1 MRRDSIARST
11 PFRLA
16 LGFGAMFFVAFL
28 ITGVMAFLLMRWQ
41 MYQRHDEQI
50 NETYSSIAG
59 AYKDDLNDFL
69 DAVRSNITASRRH
82 HLILLVTNSNG
93 QVLAGNVRP
102 IKIPDGWSTISGAQ
116 LGLDRDLGYR
126 LLAGHVRD
134 VRLVVGQSYQDIDDL
149 EGMALAGFAWTSL
162 VVALLALVGGILV
175 GLRARRRFGAV
186 SETMG
191 RVAHG
196 ELGARIPLLGRGDD
210 IDLLSADI
218 NDALERLQ
226 MSIEGLRQ
234 VSNNI
239 AHDLKTPLNRLRITI
254 EEAIR
259 KAERGKA
266 VTEDLYAAVEEMERA
281 NHTFDAL
288 LRIAQIEAGA
298 RKERFREVDLNEVL
312 ATLADLYESLA
323 NDNGKSINLSL
334 SQDPCLV
341 RGDRE
346 LLLQMHAN
354 LIENAIRH
362 GDKGTR
368 IGLASS
374 LRAGHVMTIVEDDG
388 PGIPADE
395 HERVFQRLYR
405 LERSRTTTGNGLGL
419 SLVRAVAELH
429 GAMIRLEDAKPGLR
443 VCIEFPAN
451 IFLVGR

>member
-28 ITGVMAFLLMRWQ
+28 VTGVMAFLLMRWQ
-41 MYQRHDEQI
+41 MYQRHDDQI
-50 NETYSSIAG
+50 SETYSSIAG
-59 AYKDDLNDFL
+59 AYKDDLDDFL
-69 DAVRSNITASRRH
+69 DAVRSNIAASRRH
-82 HLILLVTNSNG
+82 YLVLLVTAQNG
-93 QVLAGNVRP
+93 QVLAGNMHP
-102 IKIPDGWSTISGAQ
+102 IKLPDGWSTVSGAL
-116 LGLDRDLGYR
+116 LGMDPDLEYR

-134 VRLVVGQSYQDIDDL
+134 VQFIVGQSYQDIDDL
-149 EGMALAGFAWTSL
+149 EAMALAGFAWTSL
-162 VVALLALVGGILV
+162 VVGLLALVGGVLV

-196 ELGARIPLLGRGDD
+196 ELAARIPLLGRGDD

-218 NDALERLQ
+218 NDALERLE
-226 MSIEGLRQ
+226 MSMEGLRE

-259 KAERGKA
+259 KAERGTA
-266 VTEDLYAAVEEMERA
+266 VTEDLYAAVGEMERV

-288 LRIAQIEAGA
+288 LRIAQIEAGV
-298 RKERFREVDLNEVL
+298 RKERFKELDLNEVL
-312 ATLADLYESLA
+312 ATLADLYEGLA
-323 NDNGKSINLSL
+323 DDNGKSISL
-334 SQDPCLV
+334 SPGQDTCRV

-346 LLLQMHAN
+346 LLLQMYAN

-362 GDKGTR
+362 SGQGKR
-368 IGLASS
+368 INLSS
-374 LRAGHVMTIVEDDG
+374 SFRSGRAIAIVEDDG

-395 HERVFQRLYR
+395 HQHVFRRLYR
-405 LERSRTTTGNGLGL
+405 LERSRTTAGNGLGL

-429 GAMIRLEDAKPGLR
+429 GATVTLEDAEPGLR
-443 VCIEFPAN
+443 VRTEFPAA
-451 IFLVGR
+451 

>member
-16 LGFGAMFFVAFL
+16 LGFGAMFFLAFL
-28 ITGVMAFLLMRWQ
+28 VTGVMALLLMRWQ
-41 MYQRHDEQI
+41 MYQRHDDQI
-50 NETYSSIAG
+50 SETYSSVAG
-59 AYKDDLNDFL
+59 AYKDDLDDFL
-69 DAVRSNITASRRH
+69 DAVRSNIAASRRH
-82 HLILLVTNSNG
+82 QLVLLVTAQSG
-93 QVLAGNVRP
+93 QVLAGNIRP
-102 IKIPDGWSTISGAQ
+102 IKIPDGWSTVSGAL
-116 LGLDRDLGYR
+116 LGLDPDLGYR

-134 VRLVVGQSYQDIDDL
+134 VQLIVGQSYQDIDDL

-162 VVALLALVGGILV
+162 VVGLLALVGGVLV

-186 SETMG
+186 SDTMG

-196 ELGARIPLLGRGDD
+196 ELAARIPLLGRGDD

-218 NDALERLQ
+218 NDALERLE
-226 MSIEGLRQ
+226 MSMEGLRE

-259 KAERGKA
+259 KAERGTA
-266 VTEDLYAAVEEMERA
+266 VTEDLYAAVGEMERV

-298 RKERFREVDLNEVL
+298 RKERFKELDLNEVL
-312 ATLADLYESLA
+312 ATLADLYEGLA
-323 NDNGKSINLSL
+323 DDNGKSIGLSL
-334 SQDPCLV
+334 SQDTCRI

-346 LLLQMHAN
+346 LLLQMYAN

-362 GDKGTR
+362 SSQGKR
-368 IGLASS
+368 INLSS
-374 LRAGHVMTIVEDDG
+374 SFRSGRAITIVEDDG

-395 HERVFQRLYR
+395 HQHVFRRLYR
-405 LERSRTTTGNGLGL
+405 LERSRTTAGNGLGL

-429 GAMIRLEDAKPGLR
+429 DATIHLEDAEPGLR
-443 VCIEFPAN
+443 IRIEFPYA
-451 IFLVGR
+451 